1 MSDFLQELGRA
12 YAQFRH
18 AEAQANFATAKLKQM
33 QSPLADIAK
42 IDPKAI
48 YALEEGLF
56 YRPDRRKL
64 PQYPS
69 HDELHGAI
77 MLVVEANEQL
87 NLARAALERAE
98 NRPRP

>member
-1 MSDFLQELGRA
+1 MSDFLEGLGRA
-12 YAQFRH
+12 YAQFKH
-18 AEAQANFATAKLKQM
+18 AEAQANLARANLYQL
-33 QSPLADIAK
+33 QSLLADIAK

-56 YRPDRRKL
+56 YGDRKKL

-77 MLVVEANEQL
+77 MVVVEANEQL
-87 NLARAALERAE
+87 NLARTKLEQAE